1 MCAEYVTVENEVTK
15 DKLKQ
20 DLRVV
25 VADLEELMRATAGQA
40 NEKVAE
46 VRERVQGH
54 LDVVKDRLAQAEDAV
69 MVKAKQAADATDDYV
84 NENPWRAVGIAA
96 GAGLLIGM
104 LIGRGR

>member
-46 VRERVQGH
+46 VRERVQAH

-69 MVKAKQAADATDDYV
+69 IVRAKQAADATDNYV